1 MFPLQEQSVS
11 NGTGVPD
18 LINQSVKITWE
29 EGAPAPI
36 LSGKFVAQA
45 VSLNGMV
52 YVGSGGCKE
61 DPHFRID
68 TFHPDTN
75 MWGDT
80 IKTPVTAFAL
90 TALMDKLVVAGGE
103 TKNKKASNKVLVLE
117 DHKLKNHSEM
127 LEKRCDATAA
137 SYQWTMIVVGG
148 ACGSTILK
156 STEMYDSNTCQWY
169 KCDNISQSLYSLQ
182 SVVVGDMLYVLG
194 GINQDH
200 QLSRSVFAT
209 NLDKL
214 SRHQLEWKSVADI
227 PRGGAV
233 AVGLFNQY
241 VIVLG
246 GKSRQ
251 DTVHVLKTEKDA
263 SGENTTWHLVDTLPI
278 VHYWA
283 TAASV
288 DNKIVIVGGRGG
300 DATMTTAVSIGTV
313 Q

>member
-1 MFPLQEQSVS
+1 
-11 NGTGVPD
+11 VPD
-18 LINQSVKITWE
+18 LINQPVKIAWE

-45 VSLNGMV
+45 VLLNRMV

-68 TFHPDTN
+68 TFHLDTN

-90 TALMDKLVVAGGE
+90 TTLMDKLIIVGGE
-103 TKNKKASNKVLVLE
+103 AKNKKATNKVLVLE
-117 DHKLKNHSEM
+117 DHKLKKHSEM

-137 SYQWTMIVVGG
+137 GYQWTMIIVGG
-148 ACGSTILK
+148 ACGSKILR
-156 STEMYDSNTCQWY
+156 STEMYDCNICQWY
-169 KCDNISQSLYSLQ
+169 KCNDISQSLYSLH
-182 SVVVGDMLYVLG
+182 SVIVGDTLYVLG

-200 QLSRSVFAT
+200 QLSRSVYAT
-209 NLDKL
+209 QLDDL
-214 SRHQLEWKSVADI
+214 SSHQLQWRSVADI

-241 VIVLG
+241 VMVLG

-263 SGENTTWHLVDTLPI
+263 SGANTSWHLLGTLPS

-283 TAASV
+283 TAVSV

-300 DATMTTAVSIGTV
+300 DSTMTTAVSIGTV